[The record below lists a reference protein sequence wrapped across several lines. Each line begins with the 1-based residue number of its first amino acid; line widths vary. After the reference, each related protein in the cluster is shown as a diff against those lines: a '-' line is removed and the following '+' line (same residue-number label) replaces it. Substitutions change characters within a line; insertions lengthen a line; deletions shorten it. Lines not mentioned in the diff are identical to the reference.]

1 VRLFYFL
8 LMKNIVAFR
17 DGVKANFHPNTW
29 ANMPEGRYGW
39 EEVRQ
44 APAPPPP
51 VVVQTMQAVK
61 PSGIPLGTT
70 VEMQTKKPRQKRA
83 K

>member
-1 VRLFYFL
+1 
-8 LMKNIVAFR
+8 MKNIVAIR

-44 APAPPPP
+44 APDPPPQ
-51 VVVQTMQAVK
+51 VVVQTMQAIK
-61 PSGIPLGTT
+61 PAVNI
-70 VEMQTKKPRQKRA
+70 ETKKPRQKRV

>member
-1 VRLFYFL
+1 
-8 LMKNIVAFR
+8 MKNIVAFR

-44 APAPPPP
+44 LPTPPPP

-61 PSGIPLGTT
+61 PT
-70 VEMQTKKPRQKRA
+70 VNIETKKPRQKRA